1 MGTTQQA
8 ASISWQQL
16 DGQIAKA
23 ILHAPKTGGDPNG
36 GWLYVHEYIAGYLL
50 RNVVGTPW
58 SDHLTLIAAVLSA
71 RKQDVQTVRMTIM
84 SLHARFSAL
93 FPALGLKTMDEWKN
107 ELHFPPYIHEQ
118 MIPEDSQ
125 YTRQQFLTRYASA
138 TRHLQN
144 WLDALPDK
152 DRQTYQPFILPV
164 VSPFLYEQLN
174 KMDQVVQ
181 QQQAHRKAETEAI
194 LPHFAALRAEAHY
207 RYNRLMRLRQA
218 YFQAVAQVLADHSNL
233 PLEFSYKEGDPPLER
248 LHFKVWD
255 RRCLILDPEHATG
268 YSPKTREKATRGWAA
283 FSDERNALFLEF
295 VKVERLNG
303 DGPPDGLWFTDLLKH
318 GLIGASARD
327 GDEQEVAA
335 RQAWLHQWGYG
346 EGNSEEERTAP
357 FTTQISG
364 LLTWGSEQGNS
375 GVSIGRFLSQARQR
389 TGKVFVPVES
399 LYAAATFGLLAL
411 DLLTSTGMRSNEL
424 QQVNVLPECL
434 IRLVDAPPPGA
445 KDRSPRI
452 RYVLRLLP
460 KGEQT
465 DLRHNYGIG
474 KESVRLLE
482 KTAQMLCDHYHL
494 QPGEPL
500 PRVVFTSQ
508 SHRSHRFEEI
518 AVPYIFQY
526 NRMHLTSG
534 TINAC
539 LRFLLHGMMF
549 QTSSGTPVVIKPH
562 LLRHAFA
569 TYAVHVEGLP
579 IDLVAKWLQQKNLE
593 VTGYYSEMPEY
604 MQAEQHASFV
614 ARLAT
619 QINVREAI
627 LRSPEE
633 IQKQAEAARQR
644 VGMLVPVCGGD
655 CTIDVY
661 CPNQFGCIHCP
672 AKAPDPEKRYQV
684 EEKRRWAEERLTYY
698 EREGLVLEAEKMRQL
713 IRACDLEIKEME
725 QIVAYRKDETR
736 VIQIQPRPKRPS

>member
-36 GWLYVHEYIAGYLL
+36 GWLYVHEHIAGYLL

-58 SDHLTLIAAVLSA
+58 GDHLSLIAAVLSA

-152 DRQTYQPFILPV
+152 DQQTYQPFILPV

-174 KMDQVVQ
+174 KMDQIVQ

-218 YFQAVAQVLADHSNL
+218 YFQAVAQVPADHSNL
-233 PLEFSYKEGDPPLER
+233 PLEFSYEEGDPPLER

-255 RRCLILDPEHATG
+255 RRCLVLDPEHVTG
-268 YSPKTREKATRGWAA
+268 YSPKTREKAARGWAS
-283 FSDERNALFLEF
+283 FSGERNALFLEF

-303 DGPPDGLWFTDLLKH
+303 ETPPEGFWFTDLLKL
-318 GLIGASARD
+318 GLLGASARD
-327 GDEQEVAA
+327 GNEQEVAA
-335 RQAWLHQWGYG
+335 RQAWLRQWGYG
-346 EGNSEEERTAP
+346 EGNTEEERTAP
-357 FTTQISG
+357 FTTQVAG
-364 LLTWGSEQGNS
+364 LLTWSSEQGNS

-411 DLLTSTGMRSNEL
+411 DLL
-424 QQVNVLPECL
+424 
-434 IRLVDAPPPGA
+434 I
-445 KDRSPRI
+445 
-452 RYVLRLLP
+452 
-460 KGEQT
+460 
-465 DLRHNYGIG
+465 HW
-474 KESVRLLE
+474 
-482 KTAQMLCDHYHL
+482 
-494 QPGEPL
+494 
-500 PRVVFTSQ
+500 
-508 SHRSHRFEEI
+508 
-518 AVPYIFQY
+518 
-526 NRMHLTSG
+526 
-534 TINAC
+534 
-539 LRFLLHGMMF
+539 
-549 QTSSGTPVVIKPH
+549 
-562 LLRHAFA
+562 HA
-569 TYAVHVEGLP
+569 
-579 IDLVAKWLQQKNLE
+579 
-593 VTGYYSEMPEY
+593 
-604 MQAEQHASFV
+604 
-614 ARLAT
+614 
-619 QINVREAI
+619 
-627 LRSPEE
+627 
-633 IQKQAEAARQR
+633 
-644 VGMLVPVCGGD
+644 
-655 CTIDVY
+655 
-661 CPNQFGCIHCP
+661 
-672 AKAPDPEKRYQV
+672 
-684 EEKRRWAEERLTYY
+684 
-698 EREGLVLEAEKMRQL
+698 
-713 IRACDLEIKEME
+713 
-725 QIVAYRKDETR
+725 
-736 VIQIQPRPKRPS
+736 